1 MAEKDTPFDISES
14 DDIDDKLNSVAQDDT
29 AEGSVGS
36 REVALLTVRTF
47 TVFLLVLGSVWLV
60 VKVLRR
66 KRGSWKEVV
75 LVVAIQMIWQML
87 AWYSRHIDANWVLH
101 LTSGSVD
108 SETTRKVFHF
118 VENFFHALAIY
129 TGMAVVGRLAG
140 VVGTLLW
147 ILCGMSIL
155 APLVFAIIILL
166 LDLSL
171 NYDDRTAF
179 STLIGVASGRM
190 VILDLLPLGM
200 LVAWMIGH
208 CRMPWNTRKST
219 RELASTIIA
228 GVLLVFH
235 LVNIAQWV
243 VYIVERNTNDFE
255 LLEMLV
261 DVDVGLVEAGY
272 LLGCLAIPWA
282 WFVGLIIPIPGSS
295 QDQLNVNLK
304 LAKQNKNRNIVKYQ
318 KENGNKSKPYIA
330 VATPPNTP
338 QKFNPEV
345 TSSPSV
351 HSQFSKSPLVFPKPD
366 PVSEAPMTDTNLP
379 TGEKKTKRRSYM
391 EAVSN
396 SSINV
401 LENAPPRQSKSADPL
416 WLPSSKPVEL

>member
-1 MAEKDTPFDISES
+1 VIMAEKESPFDI
-14 DDIDDKLNSVAQDDT
+14 DDVSQLDGVPQEEE

-47 TVFLLVLGSVWLV
+47 TVFLLVLGGVWLCL
-60 VKVLRR
+60 KVFRR
-66 KRGSWKEVV
+66 RRGSWKEAGLAVS
-75 LVVAIQMIWQML
+75 IQIIWQVL

-101 LTSGSVD
+101 LTSGTVD

-118 VENFFHALAIY
+118 VENLFHALAVY

-171 NYDDRTAF
+171 NPEDRYAFATA
-179 STLIGVASGRM
+179 IGVSSGRM
-190 VILDLLPLGM
+190 VILNLLPLGM
-200 LVAWMIGH
+200 LISWLIGH
-208 CRMPWNTRKST
+208 CRTPWTTRKST
-219 RELASTIIA
+219 RELASTLISA
-228 GVLLVFH
+228 VLVVFH

-243 VYIVERNTNDFE
+243 VYVIVKNTESFDIKSQ
-255 LLEMLV
+255 LV

-272 LLGCLAIPWA
+272 LFACLAIPWA
-282 WFVGLIIPIPGSS
+282 WFIGLIIPLPGSS
-295 QDQLNVNLK
+295 QDELNVNLK
-304 LAKQNKNRNIVKYQ
+304 LAKQNKTRNIVKYQ
-318 KENGNKSKPYIA
+318 KDSNNSTKPYIA
-330 VATPPNTP
+330 VATPPTSP
-338 QKFNPEV
+338 QKFSPEV

-351 HSQFSKSPLVFPKPD
+351 HSQFNSPIVNPT
-366 PVSEAPMTDTNLP
+366 PMVDNVP
-379 TGEKKTKRRSYM
+379 GEKKNKRRSYL

-401 LENAPPRQSKSADPL
+401 LESAPPRQSKSADPL
-416 WLPSSKPVEL
+416 WLPSSKPVQL

>member
-1 MAEKDTPFDISES
+1 
-14 DDIDDKLNSVAQDDT
+14 
-29 AEGSVGS
+29 
-36 REVALLTVRTF
+36 
-47 TVFLLVLGSVWLV
+47 
-60 VKVLRR
+60 
-66 KRGSWKEVV
+66 
-75 LVVAIQMIWQML
+75 
-87 AWYSRHIDANWVLH
+87 
-101 LTSGSVD
+101 
-108 SETTRKVFHF
+108 
-118 VENFFHALAIY
+118 
-129 TGMAVVGRLAG
+129 MAVVGRLAG

-200 LVAWMIGH
+200 LVSWLIGH

-243 VYIVERNTNDFE
+243 VYIIERNTNDFD
-255 LLEMLV
+255 LLEILV

-272 LLGCLAIPWA
+272 LLACLAIPWA

-318 KENGNKSKPYIA
+318 KESNNKSKPYIA

-351 HSQFSKSPLVFPKPD
+351 HSQYSKSPTV
-366 PVSEAPMTDTNLP
+366 NP
-379 TGEKKTKRRSYM
+379 TPAADSNVPLEMKAKRRSYM

>member
-1 MAEKDTPFDISES
+1 MAEKESPFDIDEN
-14 DDIDDKLNSVAQDDT
+14 DDIDDILNKVSQEDT
-29 AEGSVGS
+29 GEGNVGS

-47 TVFLLVLGSVWLV
+47 TVFLLLLGSVWLV

-66 KRGSWKEVV
+66 RRGSWKEVGLIV
-75 LVVAIQMIWQML
+75 SIQIIWQVL
-87 AWYSRHIDANWVLH
+87 SWYSRHVDANWVFH

-171 NYDDRTAF
+171 NNEDRYAFATA
-179 STLIGVASGRM
+179 IGVSSGRM
-190 VILDLLPLGM
+190 VILNLLPLGM
-200 LVAWMIGH
+200 LIAWLIGH
-208 CRMPWNTRKST
+208 CRMPWTTRKST
-219 RELASTIIA
+219 RELASTLIA
-228 GVLLVFH
+228 VVLLVFH
-235 LVNIAQWV
+235 LVNIGQWV
-243 VYIVERNTNDFE
+243 VYVIAKNTASFD
-255 LLEMLV
+255 LKVALV

-272 LLGCLAIPWA
+272 LLASLAIPWA
-282 WFVGLIIPIPGSS
+282 WFIGLIIPIPGSS
-295 QDQLNVNLK
+295 QDELNVNLK
-304 LAKQNKNRNIVKYQ
+304 LAKQNKTRNIVKYQ
-318 KENGNKSKPYIA
+318 KDSNNKSKPYIA

-351 HSQFSKSPLVFPKPD
+351 HSQFSKSPTVNPT
-366 PVSEAPMTDTNLP
+366 PMTDVNVP
-379 TGEKKTKRRSYM
+379 GEKKNKRRSYM

>member
-1 MAEKDTPFDISES
+1 MAEKESPFDIDEN
-14 DDIDDKLNSVAQDDT
+14 DDIDDILNKVSQEDT

-47 TVFLLVLGSVWLV
+47 TVFLLVLGSIWLV

-66 KRGSWKEVV
+66 RRGSWKEAGLAVS
-75 LVVAIQMIWQML
+75 IQIIWQVL
-87 AWYSRHIDANWVLH
+87 SWYSRHIDANWVFH

-171 NYDDRTAF
+171 NNEDRHAFATAV
-179 STLIGVASGRM
+179 GVASGRM
-190 VILDLLPLGM
+190 VILNLLPLGM
-200 LVAWMIGH
+200 LIAWLIGH
-208 CRMPWNTRKST
+208 CRMPWTTRKST
-219 RELASTIIA
+219 RELESTIIA

-243 VYIVERNTNDFE
+243 VYVIAKNAKSFD
-255 LLEMLV
+255 LKIALV

-272 LLGCLAIPWA
+272 LLACLAIPWA
-282 WFVGLIIPIPGSS
+282 WFIGLIIPIPGSS
-295 QDQLNVNLK
+295 QDELNVNLK
-304 LAKQNKNRNIVKYQ
+304 LAKQNKTRNIVKYQ
-318 KENGNKSKPYIA
+318 KDSNNKSKPYIA
-330 VATPPNTP
+330 VATPPNSP
-338 QKFNPEV
+338 QKFSPEV

-351 HSQFSKSPLVFPKPD
+351 HSQFSKSPTVNT
-366 PVSEAPMTDTNLP
+366 APMTDSNVP
-379 TGEKKTKRRSYM
+379 GEKKAKRRSYM

>member
-1 MAEKDTPFDISES
+1 
-14 DDIDDKLNSVAQDDT
+14 
-29 AEGSVGS
+29 
-36 REVALLTVRTF
+36 
-47 TVFLLVLGSVWLV
+47 
-60 VKVLRR
+60 
-66 KRGSWKEVV
+66 
-75 LVVAIQMIWQML
+75 
-87 AWYSRHIDANWVLH
+87 
-101 LTSGSVD
+101 
-108 SETTRKVFHF
+108 

-171 NYDDRTAF
+171 NNEDRHAFATA
-179 STLIGVASGRM
+179 IGVASGRM
-190 VILDLLPLGM
+190 VILNLLPLGM
-200 LVAWMIGH
+200 LIAWLIGH

-243 VYIVERNTNDFE
+243 VYIITKNTDSFDLK
-255 LLEMLV
+255 LLLV

-272 LLGCLAIPWA
+272 LLACLAIPWA
-282 WFVGLIIPIPGSS
+282 WFLGLVIPIPGSS
-295 QDQLNVNLK
+295 QEQLNVNLK
-304 LAKQNKNRNIVKYQ
+304 LAKQNKSRNIVKYQ
-318 KENGNKSKPYIA
+318 KESSNKSKPYIA

-351 HSQFSKSPLVFPKPD
+351 HSQFSKSP
-366 PVSEAPMTDTNLP
+366 PVSQVPMTDTNVP
-379 TGEKKTKRRSYM
+379 AGEKKTKRRSYM

>member
-1 MAEKDTPFDISES
+1 MAEKESPFDI
-14 DDIDDKLNSVAQDDT
+14 DDVSQLNDVPQEEE
-29 AEGSVGS
+29 AEGNVGS

-47 TVFLLVLGSVWLV
+47 TVFLLVLGGVWLCL
-60 VKVLRR
+60 KVFRR
-66 KRGSWKEVV
+66 RRGSWKEAG
-75 LVVAIQMIWQML
+75 LAVAIQIIWQVL

-101 LTSGSVD
+101 LTLGTVD

-118 VENFFHALAIY
+118 VENLFHALAIY

-171 NYDDRTAF
+171 NAEDRHAF
-179 STLIGVASGRM
+179 GTLIGVASGRM
-190 VILDLLPLGM
+190 VILNLLPLGM
-200 LVAWMIGH
+200 LISWLIGH
-208 CRMPWNTRKST
+208 CRTQWSTRKST
-219 RELASTIIA
+219 RELASTIIS
-228 GVLLVFH
+228 GVLVVFH
-235 LVNIAQWV
+235 LVNIAQWI
-243 VYIVERNTNDFE
+243 VYVIAKNTHSFE
-255 LLEMLV
+255 IKSALV

-272 LLGCLAIPWA
+272 LLACLAIPWA
-282 WFVGLIIPIPGSS
+282 WFIGLIIPIPGSS
-295 QDQLNVNLK
+295 QDELNVNLK
-304 LAKQNKNRNIVKYQ
+304 LAKQNKTRNIVKYQ
-318 KENGNKSKPYIA
+318 KDSNKSSKPY
-330 VATPPNTP
+330 VATPPTSP
-338 QKFNPEV
+338 QKFSPEV
-345 TSSPSV
+345 TSSPSI
-351 HSQFSKSPLVFPKPD
+351 HSTYSSPTVNPT
-366 PVSEAPMTDTNLP
+366 PMIDILP
-379 TGEKKTKRRSYM
+379 PGEKKAKRRSYM